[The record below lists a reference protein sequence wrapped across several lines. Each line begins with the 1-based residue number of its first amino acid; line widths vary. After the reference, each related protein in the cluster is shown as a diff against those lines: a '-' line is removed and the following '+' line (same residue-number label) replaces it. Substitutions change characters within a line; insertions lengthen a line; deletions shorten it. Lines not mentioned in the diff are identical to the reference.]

1 MNKNNEINN
10 FVKLS
15 KYAGQRFDL
24 VQAGGGNT
32 SVKLDDGTMLI
43 KASGYSL
50 SEVETDKGFSKLKL
64 EALNAILDDQIL
76 SAISSKKERDGYVN
90 DRVNESVIG
99 SYCKPSIETLL
110 HAQLG
115 KYVLHTHPI
124 VVNAIICKSNWKEI
138 SSQILGDVIC
148 IDYKTPGI
156 ELALEMHKK
165 LVATAVPGEDLRV
178 ARAQACVQKIYKSN
192 IIFLQNHGLIVSAE
206 NYETVIS
213 LTEEVLKKIEQF
225 TGCYMDEYKMVTR
238 VSQLFDYKFAAYLSQ
253 DSYLKKILMEDPKY
267 FYAARFFP
275 DAVVYCGFTCLFIN
289 NLSNKNAILE
299 YQKAYG
305 DIPKIIVFE
314 ENIFFIAKNL
324 RKAREIEDVFKANLN
339 ILSIADKIDG
349 NIEFFSQEEC
359 AYLSSWESEK
369 FRKNI

>member
-1 MNKNNEINN
+1 MNEINN

-50 SEVETDKGFSKLKL
+50 SEVEVDKGFARLKL
-64 EALNAILDDQIL
+64 SSLIGILDDQAVH
-76 SAISSKKERDGYVN
+76 AIFNKKERDGYVN
-90 DRVNESVIG
+90 NRVDQAVIG
-99 SYCKPSIETLL
+99 TYSKPSIETLL

-124 VVNAIICKSNWKEI
+124 VVNAIVCKSNWKEI
-138 SSQILGDVIC
+138 INQVFGPSIC

-156 ELALEMHKK
+156 ELALELHKT
-165 LVATAVPGEDLRV
+165 LVAPAVPGEALRV
-178 ARAQACVQKIYKSN
+178 AWAQAGVQKIYKTS

-206 NYETVIS
+206 NYETVIL
-213 LTEEVLKKIEQF
+213 LTEEILKKLEQYVGF
-225 TGCYMDEYKMVTR
+225 FMDEYKIATKIAL
-238 VSQLFDYKFAAYLSQ
+238 LFDFKYVAYLSQ
-253 DSYLKKILMEDPKY
+253 DSYLKKILREHTEY

-275 DAVVYCGFTCLFIN
+275 DAVVYCGLGCLLLN
-289 NLSNKNAILE
+289 NLADRNTILE
-299 YQKAYG
+299 YQKTYG
-305 DIPKIIVFE
+305 DAPKIVVFE
-314 ENIFFIAKNL
+314 ENIFFIAKSL
-324 RKAREIEDVFKANLN
+324 RKACEIEDVFKANLN

-359 AYLSSWESEK
+359 SYLSSWESEK
-369 FRKNI
+369 FRKNL